1 MNPTNFYD
9 RPSGFVD
16 IASKHVIRVE
26 WCSISCT
33 AREMALSSKTRNML
47 ENLVREGSFK
57 WLLGSRSSFNEEFE
71 EMGRS
76 PSARKNWIS
85 ELSPIAN
92 IVVRRC
98 SKILSVPTTELQESF
113 NAEASH
119 SVKHPSRYARNFL
132 EYCCFKALALST
144 QVSGHLADKKFR
156 RLTYDMMVAWEA
168 PAADSKPSVDKL
180 DEDISVGIEAFSRI
194 APAVPVIANVIISEN
209 LFEVLTTSTCGRLQ
223 FSIYDKYLSGLE
235 RLRKL
240 PGPGRLLGLV
250 TSRLRSS
257 AFKQAVT
264 KSFAGL
270 SISRLIT
277 VFLLH
282 PYVIPQKVTVR
293 VAEAFRSQAALT
305 SDENLEVQPIQQLHL
320 APGKVSSGMPAPKVP
335 QGGTEATVW
344 SDENGEGF
352 VFLEKSTLLQSKRQ
366 AEIADG
372 GCRRGLEPIVDCAA
386 LSEFLALKVGGDV
399 VPFASEII
407 DQTSNNIC
415 ELTTEKWDTCRIKIT
430 PDRQSAQR
438 SCRTK
443 WGCSEEIAPRYLPG
457 DLMDLIFFES
467 RKAEKIFGSWTVAL
481 SSCKVVED
489 KCIVLGVM
497 NLVLVNLNY
506 LSYRAIRKMRTQSD
520 SSLLSVIRS
529 SKGEKILEME
539 GAVTTQPVLEHVGI
553 STWPGR
559 LTLTDHALYFE
570 ALRVVSYDKAKRYD
584 LSDDLKQIV
593 KPELTGPWGTRLF
606 DKAVFYKSISLSE
619 PVVIEFPELK
629 GHTRRDYWLAI
640 IREILY
646 VHRFINK
653 FEIKGVKQDEAVSK
667 AVLGILRLQAIQEI
681 SSALPLRYES
691 LLMFNLC
698 DQLPGGDLILET
710 LANMSSLKEIDC
722 YKSQSGS
729 GMYSISALDMVSNLG
744 FVFNTNSN
752 NPNEDGL
759 VVGEITVGEMTSLER
774 AVKESKNDYEKVVV
788 AQQTIDG
795 VKVEGIDTNLA
806 VMKEL
811 LFPMM
816 ELGKCLHS
824 LVYWEDPLRSLGFC
838 SLLTYIIFRQWLGYT
853 VALMLIFTAIFMVLT
868 RIFSQENPVDEVK
881 VLAPPPMNTVEQLLA
896 VQNAISQAEEFIQ
909 DGNVVLLKLRALLLV
924 IFPQA
929 SEKFAIALVLVALVF
944 ALLPSKYVI
953 LFLFLEA
960 FTRYSPPRKAST
972 ERWMRRLRE
981 WWFSIPAAPVLL
993 EIEKEDRKRK

>member
-1 MNPTNFYD
+1 
-9 RPSGFVD
+9 
-16 IASKHVIRVE
+16 
-26 WCSISCT
+26 
-33 AREMALSSKTRNML
+33 MALSSKTRNML

-235 RLRKL
+235 R
-240 PGPGRLLGLV
+240 
-250 TSRLRSS
+250 
-257 AFKQAVT
+257 
-264 KSFAGL
+264 
-270 SISRLIT
+270 
-277 VFLLH
+277 
-282 PYVIPQKVTVR
+282 
-293 VAEAFRSQAALT
+293 
-305 SDENLEVQPIQQLHL
+305 
-320 APGKVSSGMPAPKVP
+320 
-335 QGGTEATVW
+335 
-344 SDENGEGF
+344 
-352 VFLEKSTLLQSKRQ
+352 
-366 AEIADG
+366 
-372 GCRRGLEPIVDCAA
+372 
-386 LSEFLALKVGGDV
+386 
-399 VPFASEII
+399 
-407 DQTSNNIC
+407 
-415 ELTTEKWDTCRIKIT
+415 
-430 PDRQSAQR
+430 
-438 SCRTK
+438 
-443 WGCSEEIAPRYLPG
+443 
-457 DLMDLIFFES
+457 
-467 RKAEKIFGSWTVAL
+467 
-481 SSCKVVED
+481 
-489 KCIVLGVM
+489 
-497 NLVLVNLNY
+497 
-506 LSYRAIRKMRTQSD
+506 AIRKMRTQSD

-698 DQLPGGDLILET
+698 DQLPGGDLILEN